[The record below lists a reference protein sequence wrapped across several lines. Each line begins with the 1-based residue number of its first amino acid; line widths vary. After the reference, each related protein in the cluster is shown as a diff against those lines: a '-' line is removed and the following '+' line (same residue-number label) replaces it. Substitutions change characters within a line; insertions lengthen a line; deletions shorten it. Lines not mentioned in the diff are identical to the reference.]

1 MTLTLARIGETIRCK
16 VLTCHAVVCTMIDG
30 ELRVRI
36 KSQSV
41 TIREAKSV
49 SIICENGHLND
60 FRVVDAPAAK
70 P

>member
-16 VLTCHAVVCTMIDG
+16 APTCHAVVCTQIEG
-30 ELRVRI
+30 EIRVRV

-41 TIREAKSV
+41 VIREAKSV
-49 SIICENGHLND
+49 SIVCENGHLND
-60 FRVVDAPAAK
+60 FRVVDAPTTK